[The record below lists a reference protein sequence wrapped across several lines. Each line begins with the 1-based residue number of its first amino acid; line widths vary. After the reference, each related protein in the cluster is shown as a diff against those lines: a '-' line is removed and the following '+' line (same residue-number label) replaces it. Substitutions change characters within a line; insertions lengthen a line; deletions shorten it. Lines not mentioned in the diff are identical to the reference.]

1 LNIGCTTTMVT
12 RLETT
17 LERHVETTGR
27 KVIILGQSRGGW
39 LGRIVA
45 MRRPDLVGGLIMLA
59 SAVLNPLAG
68 KAKFLAVARF
78 IARLGSAGLPGVLDQ
93 DCLTGQCYRVNRAHL
108 LNPLPSELPAVSVYS
123 RHDEI
128 APWALCR
135 DPSAEHAEVHSTHTG
150 MALNPD
156 AATAALPRLTRW
168 ASWPRRQRAPA
179 RRPGDEVGHGTR
191 HVAPPAGRRSRPRH
205 KPHCAAGRGQP
216 GLGTWPDFAPA
227 RPADRGYPKLGSIK
241 YLAPVARALYVRSAS
256 RSQAPTNETVSAK

>member
-1 LNIGCTTTMVT
+1 VLLVPGFGFGDRSLALTRNWLRARGYQAIGSRTGLNIGCTTTMVT

-108 LNPLPSELPAVSVYS
+108 LNPLPSEIPAVSVYS

-128 APWALCR
+128 APWELCR
-135 DPSAEHAEVHSTHTG
+135 DPSAEHVEVHSTHTG

-156 AATAALPRLTRW
+156 VYTALLPRLTRW
-168 ASWPRRQRAPA
+168 AS
-179 RRPGDEVGHGTR
+179 
-191 HVAPPAGRRSRPRH
+191 
-205 KPHCAAGRGQP
+205 
-216 GLGTWPDFAPA
+216 
-227 RPADRGYPKLGSIK
+227 
-241 YLAPVARALYVRSAS
+241 
-256 RSQAPTNETVSAK
+256 